1 MAEKQDRPWWKSVWA
16 VACAFVLV
24 LVLGV
29 GGGLFA
35 ANWGGD
41 ASPTSGD
48 ETTAEEDPA
57 PATSAEDDPLGGVAH
72 ACFGGSDP
80 YEGVLAAQEDAP
92 LTEAGAASF
101 TASFVR
107 WQLAVPVDPEMNEK
121 LDQVTTM
128 GRDGALARESAIN
141 MEINPTIETQM
152 PNFEDAKYRFYAF
165 MGATVALQMRYKID
179 IEYTDGTT
187 SQVEMTGG
195 WSLDPSSGQ
204 FKMKLSYPEEHL
216 TEILPEKYWDGDTE
230 KVPWETFEGSC
241 DGGV

>member
-1 MAEKQDRPWWKSVWA
+1 MSEPQNRPWWKSAWA
-16 VACAFVLV
+16 IAAAFVLV
-24 LVLGV
+24 LALGV

-35 ANWGGD
+35 ANYD
-41 ASPTSGD
+41 SSASRPAADESGQTED
-48 ETTAEEDPA
+48 PTTAP
-57 PATSAEDDPLGGVAH
+57 SAADDPLGGVAH

-80 YEGVLAAQEDAP
+80 YEAVLVAQEQAP

-101 TASFVR
+101 TATFVR

-128 GRDGALARESAIN
+128 GRDGALARQSAIN
-141 MEINPTIETQM
+141 QQIDPTIETQT

-165 MGATVALQMRYKID
+165 MGGTVALQMRYKID
-179 IEYTDGTT
+179 LEYTDGTT

-195 WSLDPSSGQ
+195 WALEPTTGQ
-204 FKMKLSYPEEHL
+204 FRMKLSYPEEYL
-216 TEILPEKYWDGDTE
+216 EETLPDMYWDGDTE
-230 KVPWETFEGSC
+230 KVPWETFDGSC